1 MRKFVVDIEERP
13 QLIKKD
19 GCYGCVMSV
28 AYTFTVQSSETHL
41 LPAGELYISPRRI
54 GFTVLELAERTGF
67 TRPTLRRIQSI
78 EEQSTFR
85 TPSIIMKSDRCYRRQ
100 DLELLNMLKHQ
111 DT

>member
-1 MRKFVVDIEERP
+1 MGKFVVDIEERP

-54 GFTVLELAERTGF
+54 GFINDPLLRCELHT
-67 TRPTLRRIQSI
+67 
-78 EEQSTFR
+78 
-85 TPSIIMKSDRCYRRQ
+85 
-100 DLELLNMLKHQ
+100 HQ
-111 DT
+111 WCSQRNDVPHTEC